1 MALAIRAL
9 AALITAY
16 IPLRLGCTAL
26 FYCREQSSPREHGRW
41 TRLADWITRHPN
53 LFPAGRRFLIT
64 PAALCLL
71 SVTASGAARLLL

>member
-1 MALAIRAL
+1 MAIVRAL

-16 IPLRLGCTAL
+16 IPVRLACTAI
-26 FYCREQSSPREHGRW
+26 FYCREQASPREHGRW
-41 TRLADWITRHPN
+41 SRIADWITRHPN

-71 SVTASGAARLLL
+71 SVTGCGAARLLL